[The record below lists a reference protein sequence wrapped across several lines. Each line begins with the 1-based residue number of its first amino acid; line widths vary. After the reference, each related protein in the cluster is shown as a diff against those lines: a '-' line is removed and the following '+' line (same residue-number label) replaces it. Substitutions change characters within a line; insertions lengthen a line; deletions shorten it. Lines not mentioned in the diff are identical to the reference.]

1 MTRSIHD
8 QLTSVRVAR
17 VAEICG
23 ITRKAVYGWIARG
36 RLPRTEYTKETNYAE
51 KIEKAT
57 NGLVTAKELLKPAK
71 TPTEAA

>member
-1 MTRSIHD
+1 MMTKSIQD

-57 NGLVTAKELLKPAK
+57 SGAVTAHELLNPK